1 MFEAKKCMRY
11 FSVVVIILVCVCTLV
26 AQQSPSHVK
35 RKTFVVRKSKTST
48 TETAVEQKTTTLL
61 GTEVPTKTA
70 TNWTKSTTKDSL
82 AEVTIAPSQLPTL
95 AGSSNFGVL
104 DIRPY
109 RPEMTLR
116 NYEYVVLQYTI
127 TKYGW
132 VNQIKLYDASTK
144 QLADSI
150 IKELRKTKWNA
161 ALDATGNPMD
171 YELYKQIVIVKTK
184 NYEK

>member
-1 MFEAKKCMRY
+1 MRY
-11 FSVVVIILVCVCTLV
+11 FNVVVVILVCVGTLV
-26 AQQSPSHVK
+26 AQQLPSYVK
-35 RKTFVVRKSKTST
+35 RKTFVVRKSPTGTNEK
-48 TETAVEQKTTTLL
+48 EQKTTTLL

-70 TNWTKSTTKDSL
+70 TNWTEVAVEDSL
-82 AEVTIAPSQLPTL
+82 AAVTVLPSQLPTL

-109 RPEMTLR
+109 RPKMPLQ

-144 QLADSI
+144 QLANSI

-161 ALDATGNPMD
+161 ALDATGKPMD